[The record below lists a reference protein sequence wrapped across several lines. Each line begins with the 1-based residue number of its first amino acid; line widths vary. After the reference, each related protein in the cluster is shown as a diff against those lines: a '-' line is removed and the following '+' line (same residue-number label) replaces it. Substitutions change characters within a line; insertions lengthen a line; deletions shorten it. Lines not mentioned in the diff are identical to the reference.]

1 MKIILYTFYLP
12 VGNTGKC
19 LLTALSALL
28 IFSSCQKLDKEE
40 SKSGDV
46 VSSNALAPLPCHST
60 SFVTNYPTNA
70 GSIPPFKFTKT
81 LYADTRVK
89 TINMLSRNVPVYAA
103 YKPQACEII
112 GTFTYATNT
121 AYFKGTKEIWEYYKT
136 STGAPAKKSISK
148 KTVSWKFG
156 INPNTGFCEYIFDE
170 LYRGEIVAI
179 SYDYTNP
186 KMLTN
191 IYLPEHP
198 DRGPS
203 GAILYYATNDKYGN
217 VTTYYFPYNRWV
229 SYPSYTYD
237 YNIPRGSKNYSYVP
251 SQNLICQEFSL
262 LEVMQWLPQ
271 STHQRKT
278 TSGTFY
284 PYPTSTYPFNTG
296 TKIVQSQ
303 TYYNQLFDAKGNMT
317 SYTYADRVIQKTTW
331 FCK

>member
-1 MKIILYTFYLP
+1 M
-12 VGNTGKC
+12 
-19 LLTALSALL
+19 LL
-28 IFSSCQKLDKEE
+28 IFSSCQKAYKDD
-40 SKSGDV
+40 SKNGET

-60 SFVTNYPTNA
+60 SFITNYPTNA
-70 GSIPPFKFTKT
+70 GAIPPFKFTKT
-81 LYADTRVK
+81 LYVDTRVK
-89 TINMLSRNVPVYAA
+89 TINMLARAVPVYAA
-103 YKPQACEII
+103 YRPQACEII
-112 GTFTYATNT
+112 GTFTYGTNT

-136 STGAPAKKSISK
+136 STGAGARKSVSK
-148 KTVSWKFG
+148 KNVYWRFSF
-156 INPNTGFCEYIFDE
+156 NPNTGFCEIVYDMLYGGVIVE
-170 LYRGEIVAI
+170 L

-203 GAILYYATNDKYGN
+203 GAILYYVTNDQYGN
-217 VTTYYFPYNRWV
+217 ISTFYFPYNRWI

-237 YNIPRGSKNYSYVP
+237 YTKPRVAKNLSYVP
-251 SQNLICQEFSL
+251 SQNLICQEYSL
-262 LEVMQWLPQ
+262 LEVMQWLPP
-271 STHQRKT
+271 STHLRKT

-303 TYYNQLFDAKGNMT
+303 TYYNQSFDAKGNMT
-317 SYTYADRVIQKTTW
+317 SYTYADHVLQKTSW